1 MDLAHHFDAA
11 SRLSPKSAAIALRLL
26 GRIATAL
33 DPQARDALHD
43 MLTDQSR
50 RSGAFSD
57 SDLMSLIAHDA
68 PKAERGGGFVFE
80 TTHQRMARL
89 WIESVLAD
97 GSLRGAPRRSSDG
110 GRR

>member
-26 GRIATAL
+26 ARIGTML
-33 DPQARDALHD
+33 DPQARGALHD
-43 MLTDQSR
+43 MLTEQSR

-57 SDLMSLIAHDA
+57 SDLMALIAHDE
-68 PKAERGGGFVFE
+68 PVSGRGFVFE
-80 TTHQRMARL
+80 TMHQRTARL
-89 WIESVLAD
+89 WTERVLAD
-97 GSLRGAPRRSSDG
+97 GSLRVGSRRMPD